1 MDGVGGLDGV
11 NSSLHDRYVIWAIWV
26 EYDIYVIWIILVELA
41 CINYLN
47 LRYRSWSWDNLIEHK

>member
-26 EYDIYVIWIILVELA
+26 EYDIYVIWIIWVELA

-47 LRYRSWSWDNLIEHK
+47 LRYRSLSWDNLIEHK